1 MKDSQMIILK
11 NIVLEQIRQD
21 FAGVTEKIKTK
32 LGIRLPTSLSWIIT
46 LLFQN
51 TLILFFALLFEGVTD
66 PEIRNIVIVA
76 VLLFN
81 CLLPSAMARQNSI
94 RVSNNP
100 LYDLLWQSKFN
111 RNKLLNFTLLAEVLV
126 FWLHELML
134 EIIAFYVIIRISPDW
149 ITSIIF
155 CVGWFLLVSSIYFSK
170 MKKLVLESWETS
182 ISVSKYTELFYILKI
197 GIIASIIWFLTK
209 LLFMPIIQKPITK
222 DIYQQGIY
230 KLFSYFSSRVE
241 HIFKG
246 NLGVI
251 FNYFQFGWLYY
262 ILGVLLILYIISA
275 SYFFY
280 FYSIQTH
287 LVKYKNRVHLN
298 YSTSKI
304 FKFYRWLSKVFYK
317 NHPWVNRDVIIL
329 ERVIVNSNLPHRIF
343 LFIPPAISALIGF
356 TILLL
361 GNLQFYSN
369 FILAFWFIGWM
380 ALSQTSWLWLLN
392 YPILHPGSEL
402 RQIDLVKLSPHFTV
416 QQFLDSK
423 RKLLN
428 ILAFPLQCF
437 LTITLLIGFILLQ
450 ASIYE
455 LIIGIIGI
463 WLLFFINSGLSTYW
477 MKLCSRFDYAN
488 MFMVRLDSYEAKFL
502 QQFFMIPKRIINGLL
517 FITFFIGAFISVELS
532 QRLIYDIFL
541 IIVVL
546 WGFSLYFVK
555 K

>member
-11 NIVLEQIRQD
+11 NIVLEQVRQD

-32 LGIRLPTSLSWIIT
+32 LGVKLPTSLSWVIT

-51 TLILFFALLFEGVTD
+51 TLILFFALLFEGITD

-81 CLLPSAMARQNSI
+81 CFLPSAMARQNSI

-111 RNKLLNFTLLAEVLV
+111 RNQLLNSTLLAEVLV

-149 ITSIIF
+149 FTGLIF
-155 CVGWFLLVSSIYFSK
+155 CIGWFLLVSSIYFSK

-209 LLFMPIIQKPITK
+209 LLFMPIIQEPITN
-222 DIYQQGIY
+222 DVYQQGIY
-230 KLFSYFSSRVE
+230 KLFSFFSSRVE
-241 HIFKG
+241 HIFKE
-246 NLGVI
+246 NLGMI
-251 FNYFQFGWLYY
+251 FNYFQFSWLYY
-262 ILGVLLILYIISA
+262 ILGGLLILYIISA
-275 SYFFY
+275 IYYFY

-287 LVKYKNRVHLN
+287 LVRHKNRVHLN
-298 YSTSKI
+298 QSTSKI
-304 FKFYRWLSKVFYK
+304 FKFYQWLSEVLYK
-317 NHPWVNRDVIIL
+317 KHPWVKRDVIIL

-343 LFIPPAISALIGF
+343 LFVPPAISALIGF

-361 GNLQFYSN
+361 GNLQSYSN

-380 ALSQTSWLWLLN
+380 VLSQTSWLWLLN

-402 RQIDLVKLSPHFTV
+402 RQVDLVKLSPHFTI
-416 QQFLDSK
+416 QQFLNSK
-423 RKLLN
+423 GKLLN
-428 ILAFPLQCF
+428 IFAFPLQCCF
-437 LTITLLIGFILLQ
+437 TITLLIGFILLHG
-450 ASIYE
+450 SIFE
-455 LIIGIIGI
+455 LIVGILGM
-463 WLLFFINSGLSTYW
+463 WLLFFINGGLSTYW

-502 QQFFMIPKRIINGLL
+502 QQFFTIPKRIINGLL
-517 FITFFIGAFISVELS
+517 FIVFFIGTFISAELS
-532 QRLIYDIFL
+532 QQLIYDIFL